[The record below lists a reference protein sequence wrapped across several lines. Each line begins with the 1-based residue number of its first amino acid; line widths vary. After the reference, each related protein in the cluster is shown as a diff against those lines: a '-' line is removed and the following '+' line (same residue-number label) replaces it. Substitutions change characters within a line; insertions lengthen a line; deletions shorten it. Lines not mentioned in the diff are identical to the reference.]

1 MSAPSPLEDEAL
13 RQRLRGEFRA
23 RRRAFVGQPRA
34 QAEIRLSQQLI
45 ELFEALSS
53 TGRVIE
59 VGAYR
64 AFDGEPSLELFE
76 AWARDKAK
84 VRLSYAQ
91 VIEPPARGSQ
101 LPHAHGRSGE
111 QKGADSRESEAPL
124 RFVRAAR
131 WGLWRGSCPRPEGP
145 LVPWDKLTHILVPG
159 VLFDEEGYRIGM
171 GGGYYDRSLS
181 AESGPVSLGIAFAFQ
196 RLERLP
202 RAPWEMPLCAVLCET
217 GRYQSGTTGEDP
229 LERWFR

>member
-1 MSAPSPLEDEAL
+1 MSPPLSLKDEAL
-13 RQRLRGEFRA
+13 RQKLRGEFRA

-34 QAEIRLSQQLI
+34 QAEARLSQQLI
-45 ELFEALSS
+45 ELFRTLCAAGKS
-53 TGRVIE
+53 IE

-76 AWARDKAK
+76 EWAQREDK
-84 VRLSYAQ
+84 VQLSYAQ
-91 VIEPPARGSQ
+91 VIDPPARGTQ
-101 LPHAHGRSGE
+101 PPQAYDQVRV
-111 QKGADSRESEAPL
+111 DSRESKAPL

-131 WGLWRGSCPRPEGP
+131 WGHWRGSCPRPEGTP
-145 LVPWDKLTHILVPG
+145 VPWDTLTHILVPG
-159 VLFDEEGYRIGM
+159 VLFDDEGYRIGM

-181 AESGPVSLGIAFAFQ
+181 AEGGPVSLGIAFAFQ

-202 RAPWEMPLCAVLCET
+202 RAPWESPLCAVLCET
-217 GRYQSGTTGEDP
+217 GRYQSGTTGENP

>member
-1 MSAPSPLEDEAL
+1 MSPPLTPQAEAL

-23 RRRAFVGQPRA
+23 RRRAFVGPPRA
-34 QAEIRLSQQLI
+34 QAEVEISRQLI
-45 ELFEALSS
+45 ELFSTLSS
-53 TGRVIE
+53 TEEVLE

-64 AFDGEPSLELFE
+64 AFDGEPSLALFE
-76 AWARDKAK
+76 SWAQGEEK

-91 VIEPPARGSQ
+91 VAEPPARAPQ
-101 LPHAHGRSGE
+101 LA
-111 QKGADSRESEAPL
+111 RESDQRGQRSTGSPEAAPL
-124 RFVRAAR
+124 RFVRATR
-131 WGLWRGSCPRPEGP
+131 WGRWRGSCPRPEGP
-145 LVPWDKLTHILVPG
+145 PVPWETLTHLLVPG

-181 AESGPVSLGIAFAFQ
+181 GEGGPVSLGIAFAFQ

-202 RAPWEMPLCAVLCET
+202 RAPWEVPLRAVLCET
-217 GRYQSGTTGEDP
+217 GRYQSGTTGEGP